1 MSRLFSTQVLIYNIL
16 LILECKT
23 NLSYIKKMTRG
34 RLISLSVPGVAP
46 TFGQEG
52 LVISLN
58 KYFNS
63 CRKNICVDI
72 IDEVG
77 NILHSF
83 DSKVECAKF
92 LGVHPT
98 TVAKRI
104 NKGIQFILD
113 NKQVCIKNKVS

>member
-1 MSRLFSTQVLIYNIL
+1 MNNNRLSTNSKYPIVERE
-16 LILECKT
+16 LILAEVNELLCGPS
-23 NLSYIKKMTRG
+23 NFELRNG
-34 RLISLSVPGVAP
+34 RKW
-46 TFGQEG
+46 
-52 LVISLN
+52 VISLN

-92 LGVHPT
+92 LGVYPT

-104 NKGIQFILD
+104 NKGIQFIPLRG
-113 NKQVCIKNKVS
+113 KQVCTPSG